1 MHALLR
7 AALKPV
13 AAAPAVRLDAAEIG
27 RELAQLRI
35 QRKRIEDRER
45 VLLLALGE
53 LGVARLSEVQMGL
66 EAQGRSL
73 QDVLHRTLESSARKP
88 AQDVTKLAQSFVRK
102 APLKFRHPEQPA
114 LVWSGRGKT
123 PVWLRELEQSGRLD
137 EARLTLGGQ
146 DGGAQTC

>member
-13 AAAPAVRLDAAEIG
+13 AAAPAVHPDAAEIG

-88 AQDVTKLAQSFVRK
+88 TQDLTKLAQSFVRK

-123 PVWLRELEQSGRLD
+123 PLWLRELEQSGRLD
-137 EARLTLGGQ
+137 EARLTLGAQ
-146 DGGAQTC
+146 DGGAQTR